1 MNFRLGHAAY
11 LHYRLFCSNGG
22 AILLIRPQTPR
33 PTWSKFQFLSLFKVK
48 LVTEKTRQTSG
59 VFLFL
64 TLVRYFFYFKLTF
77 PVVDTYAQKRY
88 LDENLMLISKSRTS
102 IFRPPALSFFWYLR
116 GVCATLMAI
125 RCDISNIPHR
135 HRANTGKRKNLL
147 GLPNHISI
155 I

>member
-33 PTWSKFQFLSLFKVK
+33 PPWSKFQFLSLFKVK

-64 TLVRYFFYFKLTF
+64 ILARFFFSTLNWQSPSWIHLPKNDTLIKIWCWYRNHKLLYSDHQRFLFSDICAVFVLLWWLYGAIFQISHT
-77 PVVDTYAQKRY
+77 DTAQ
-88 LDENLMLISKSRTS
+88 
-102 IFRPPALSFFWYLR
+102 
-116 GVCATLMAI
+116 
-125 RCDISNIPHR
+125 IPE
-135 HRANTGKRKNLL
+135 KKNLL

-155 I
+155 T

>member
-1 MNFRLGHAAY
+1 MKFRSEHAVY
-11 LHYRLFCSNGG
+11 LRCGLFCSNGG

-33 PTWSKFQFLSLFKVK
+33 PPWSKFQFLSLFKVK

-135 HRANTGKRKNLL
+135 HRANTGKRKVYWAYL
-147 GLPNHISI
+147 I
-155 I
+155 IYL